1 MKDQNVESVE
11 SSIKCR
17 EIVQTVLDYGVN
29 QKEIYQLIYLL
40 SLELEN
46 IDHMKKITNF
56 ISETKKSKSG
66 WWERKL

>member
-1 MKDQNVESVE
+1 MKDQEVESVE

-46 IDHMKKITNF
+46 IEHMKKITNF
-56 ISETKKSKSG
+56 KSETKKSKIIG
-66 WWERKL
+66 G

>member
-56 ISETKKSKSG
+56 ITKTKKSKIIG
-66 WWERKL
+66 G

>member
-1 MKDQNVESVE
+1 MKDQEVESVE

-46 IDHMKKITNF
+46 IEHMKKITNF
-56 ISETKKSKSG
+56 ISETKKSKIIG
-66 WWERKL
+66 G

>member
-56 ISETKKSKSG
+56 ITETKKSKIIG
-66 WWERKL
+66 G

>member
-1 MKDQNVESVE
+1 MKDQEVESVE

-40 SLELEN
+40 SLEIEN
-46 IDHMKKITNF
+46 IEHMKKITNF
-56 ISETKKSKSG
+56 ISETKKSKIIG
-66 WWERKL
+66 G

>member
-1 MKDQNVESVE
+1 MKEQHVESVE

-46 IDHMKKITNF
+46 IDHMKQITNF
-56 ISETKKSKSG
+56 ISETKKSKIIG
-66 WWERKL
+66 G